1 VSILATQQN
10 SQMQIGG
17 WTPDQLALVKSQIA
31 YAGISDDELAYFGE
45 VCQQT
50 GLSPFQKQIYAIK
63 REVWNSETQRK
74 EPKMTIQVSIDGFRL
89 AAARSNLYGGSQSFW
104 CGEDGEWK
112 DVWLSSTPPAA
123 AKTVVYRIGSPSP
136 FIAVARFNSYKQ
148 EYKGKLSKFWES
160 MPDAMIGKVSE
171 ALALRKAFPAE
182 LSGVYAKE
190 EMDQADNDSA
200 PQPNAE
206 EVARIKADRDLKA
219 ELFKSAYTDRGISRD
234 EAIKILRSFDQSRN
248 PHPGNLTD
256 EQLIE
261 ITQQFEW
268 LAQKQKEA
276 TPIIEAEAVFV

>member
-1 VSILATQQN
+1 MSNLTTQQN

-31 YAGISDDELAYFGE
+31 YTGISDDELAYFGE

-63 REVWNSETQRK
+63 RMVYNSETKRK
-74 EPKMTIQVSIDGFRL
+74 EPKMIIQVGIDGFRL

-112 DVWLSSTPPAA
+112 DVWLSTKPPAA
-123 AKTVVYRIGSPSP
+123 AKTIVYRIGSSSP
-136 FIAVARFNSYKQ
+136 FIAVARFDSYKQ
-148 EYKGKLSKFWES
+148 EYDGKLSRFWES

-190 EMDQADNDSA
+190 EMDQADNDSTA
-200 PQPNAE
+200 QPSRAA
-206 EVARIKADRDLKA
+206 EVAAINADRALKA
-219 ELFKSAYTDRGISRD
+219 ELFRSAYTDAGVSRD
-234 EAIKILRSFDQSRN
+234 TAIGILNAFDKSASV
-248 PHPGNLTD
+248 HPGNLTD
-256 EQLIE
+256 DQLIE
-261 ITQQFEW
+261 VTEQIKLIGSTP
-268 LAQKQKEA
+268 
-276 TPIIEAEAVFV
+276 TIPIIEAEAVLA